1 MPITKIISSGAS
13 GAESAALDIAIRLKI
28 PYGGYAMESS
38 MLDSYRATRR
48 YKLWEKEF
56 RSSRSKDEANLHIA
70 DATLIFTHG
79 ELNRDLWFIDDYAVS
94 HGHPSYHV
102 DFDESDPL
110 QAAFHIS
117 IWVDK
122 HSPASLFV
130 TGSKEK
136 EDARIYQ
143 ATFDSLFSF
152 LMLGKEE
159 YPEQVEPAP
168 EKKPLPKTVEAA
180 VEHLIEVLP
189 LKDKVT
195 IANMSADGIEELNLS
210 LGNYIRNS
218 FGLWSGNEE
227 LIWSC
232 AKEAGRKILHE
243 DEASAIIIARLAL
256 ELERTH
262 KLRTI

>member
-1 MPITKIISSGAS
+1 MPVWLYGCVNGQVGDSIDTCNDNPVHHWVYCDGDFRWFVWSDVQVDHDHHQDYILLAHS
-13 GAESAALDIAIRLKI
+13 GAESAALDVAIRLKI

-94 HGHPSYHV
+94 HGHPTYHV

-117 IWVDK
+117 IWADK
-122 HSPASLFV
+122 HSPESLFV

-136 EDARIYQ
+136 EDGRIYQ

-159 YPEQVEPAP
+159 YPEQVEPA
-168 EKKPLPKTVEAA
+168 
-180 VEHLIEVLP
+180 
-189 LKDKVT
+189 
-195 IANMSADGIEELNLS
+195 S
-210 LGNYIRNS
+210 
-218 FGLWSGNEE
+218 
-227 LIWSC
+227 
-232 AKEAGRKILHE
+232 
-243 DEASAIIIARLAL
+243 
-256 ELERTH
+256 
-262 KLRTI
+262 